1 MKKVQDD
8 WAKALE
14 SALVRHSPP
23 AGAKT
28 TAELAEQLSVGMTR
42 AREIA
47 RSLTG
52 KTLERGKFGN
62 QVYYWPKKK

>member
-14 SALVRHSPP
+14 SALIPTPP
-23 AGAKT
+23 PKGAKT
-28 TAELAEQLSVGMTR
+28 TAELAEQLGCGMTK
-42 AREIA
+42 AREIV
-47 RSLTG
+47 RKLNG

-62 QVYYWPKKK
+62 MVYYWPKKK